1 MSSHGHCFPDVLLTL
16 FLVDAIGLVV
26 TIEFGECPTTNIGI
40 GQAMT
45 VIEYKGHRIEV
56 SPVGKGWRAVIFAP
70 GSTRAL
76 ADSPSNL
83 EKSRTEEIVAEAK
96 RIIDARFCPRSV

>member
-26 TIEFGECPTTNIGI
+26 TIEFGERPTTKIGI

-45 VIEYKGHRIEV
+45 VIEYKGYRIEV
-56 SPVGKGWRAVIFAP
+56 SPVGRVG
-70 GSTRAL
+70 
-76 ADSPSNL
+76 
-83 EKSRTEEIVAEAK
+83 EQ
-96 RIIDARFCPRSV
+96 